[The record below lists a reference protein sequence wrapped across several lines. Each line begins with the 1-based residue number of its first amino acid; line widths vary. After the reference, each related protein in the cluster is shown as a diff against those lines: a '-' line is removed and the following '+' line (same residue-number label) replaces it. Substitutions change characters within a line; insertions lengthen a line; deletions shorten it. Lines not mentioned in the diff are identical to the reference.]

1 MTSHAKELA
10 AGSRFEFGKNW
21 RRFIEQLDDS
31 RIQAAEGSL
40 KRMLGMNDL
49 AGRSFLDVGSGSGLF
64 SLAARKLGA
73 TVTSLDYDP
82 YSFECTRALRDRY
95 FRDEDRW
102 HVELGSILDDD
113 FVARLGK
120 FDIVY
125 SWGVLHHTGDMYRA
139 LSNVASLVA
148 VGGLLF
154 VAIYN
159 DQGRA
164 SKYWLKIKQAYNALP
179 GPLRWLVVLPCFVR
193 LWGPTTIRDVFR
205 GVPFGTWRSYR
216 ERNPRGMDP
225 WRDVVD
231 WVGGLPFEVAQPEE
245 IFYFYREWH
254 FELER
259 LKTCAGGH
267 GCNEYVFSRADD
279 SRKSAIE

>member
-1 MTSHAKELA
+1 MKLSIRSLTITSAILWGGSVFVIGVANVIWPTYGVAFLQLVASIYPGYHATESF
-10 AGSRFEFGKNW
+10 GSV
-21 RRFIEQLDDS
+21 I
-31 RIQAAEGSL
+31 
-40 KRMLGMNDL
+40 
-49 AGRSFLDVGSGSGLF
+49 VGTLYG
-64 SLAARKLGA
+64 
-73 TVTSLDYDP
+73 
-82 YSFECTRALRDRY
+82 
-95 FRDEDRW
+95 
-102 HVELGSILDDD
+102 ILD
-113 FVARLGK
+113 G
-120 FDIVY
+120 
-125 SWGVLHHTGDMYRA
+125 
-139 LSNVASLVA
+139 A

-267 GCNEYVFSRADD
+267 VCNEYVFSRPDG